1 MGHPAGRDSVYRG
14 CRVVKFRLAS
24 RDSVHRNWP
33 FPFAIVFRA
42 GVTTLTFLLLYNSP
56 VRNCARALPK
66 LQSASV
72 LVTIETMTSL
82 ASIPQESFNSRQS
95 SA

>member
-56 VRNCARALPK
+56 VRNCARAIAETPVGIGVGHDRDHDIARFHPAGV
-66 LQSASV
+66 LQFA
-72 LVTIETMTSL
+72 
-82 ASIPQESFNSRQS
+82 A
-95 SA
+95 